1 MLFTGQGSQR
11 PQMGK
16 ALHATFAVFR
26 EALDAVFGAFEGE
39 LARPLREVLWAE
51 EHSADAA
58 LLDRTEFAQP
68 ALFALEVA
76 LYRLV
81 SAWGVRPD
89 VLVGHSIGEISAAHV
104 AGVMSLADASKLV
117 AARGRLM
124 QGLPAGGA
132 MLAVSASEEE
142 LVPLLKQYAGR
153 VDVAAVNGPQSVVV
167 SGDEDA
173 VLAVG
178 RHFEAQGR
186 RAPRLRVSHAFH
198 SRRMEEMLEPFGRVV
213 RGLQLQTADGADHL
227 ECDRSA
233 GQCGRADDS
242 GILGAAR
249 APDGAVLSSGSNAG
263 ARRDRDVFGAW
274 SAGCALALVQ
284 EGLSEGAQGR
294 ARLWAALRKER
305 DEVCFAPDGAW
316 RLVRAWA
323 AGGLERILR
332 AFGCAPGAVADV
344 SV

>member
-1 MLFTGQGSQR
+1 MLSGKSESGLRRRRAGLRRTWQARPELSLGDVAYSLATTRTHFEQRGVVIAPERAGLLGALQALAAGEPAPPCGQWVAPGVVGASWR
-11 PQMGK
+11 CCSPGK
-16 ALHATFAVFR
+16 AASGCRWARGFTRHLQCFAKR
-26 EALDAVFGAFEGE
+26 SMRCFGAFEGE

-51 EHSADAA
+51 EHSEEAA
-58 LLDRTEFAQP
+58 LLDQTEFAQP

-81 SAWGVRPD
+81 SSWGVRPD

-132 MLAVSASEEE
+132 MLAVAASEAE
-142 LVPLLKQYAGR
+142 LVPLLEPYAGR
-153 VDVAAVNGPQSVVV
+153 IDVAAVNGPQSVVV

-186 RAPRLRVSHAFH
+186 RVSRLRVSHAFH

-213 RGLQLQTADGADHL
+213 RGL
-227 ECDRSA
+227 R
-233 GQCGRADDS
+233 
-242 GILGAAR
+242 
-249 APDGAVLSSGSNAG
+249 
-263 ARRDRDVFGAW
+263 
-274 SAGCALALVQ
+274 
-284 EGLSEGAQGR
+284 
-294 ARLWAALRKER
+294 
-305 DEVCFAPDGAW
+305 
-316 RLVRAWA
+316 
-323 AGGLERILR
+323 LR
-332 AFGCAPGAVADV
+332 ACRRCR
-344 SV
+344 SSRM